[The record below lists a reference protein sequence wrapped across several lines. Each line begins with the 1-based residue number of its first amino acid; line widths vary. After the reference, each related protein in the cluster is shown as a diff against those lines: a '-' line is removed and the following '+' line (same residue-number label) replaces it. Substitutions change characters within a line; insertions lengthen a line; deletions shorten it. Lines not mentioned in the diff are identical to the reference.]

1 MTDPIAVQEPFVPGT
16 LEETDAPWRCEMD
29 GRRARLIDP
38 TLDGVPRIERAREAA
53 PRATPRLLAPRS
65 LTPGWAAALGFGW
78 PLAFL
83 TVTALEP
90 APADPA
96 APVPLIVELGSL
108 VFLAALGMT
117 VVAAAV
123 RHGSAAVAAVVTG
136 GVALAFTLSCPI
148 SGHHTYGLWWIA
160 ELVVLGAMAAVSVA
174 ALGRRARP
182 TT

>member
-1 MTDPIAVQEPFVPGT
+1 
-16 LEETDAPWRCEMD
+16 MD

-38 TLDGVPRIERAREAA
+38 TLDGVPRIERAPEAA
-53 PRATPRLLAPRS
+53 PGAPARHLAPRS

-90 APADPA
+90 APVDPA
-96 APVPLIVELGSL
+96 APVPLVVELASL

-117 VVAAAV
+117 VVAAAM
-123 RHGSAAVAAVVTG
+123 RQGIAAAAAVVTG
-136 GVALAFTLSCPI
+136 VVALAFTISCPI

-160 ELVVLGAMAAVSVA
+160 ELVVLGAMTAVSVA
-174 ALGRRARP
+174 ALGRRAR
-182 TT
+182 TTT